1 MKMKKLAAALLA
13 GALVTSV
20 AATSVSAED
29 REVSNAAYSTATS
42 YISQLMAK
50 YSISITGSVRGLVE
64 AALDSAPQSTVDFIK
79 EEGGIPWSLIITD
92 HDLTLAL
99 ESGKEALLN
108 NDYIA
113 YTVAVNAAA
122 GSLSAFGV
130 AVTPFEYS
138 LWVPSGDYQGLIT
151 APFGKVLT
159 DKDGNEYV
167 NLYFKYCST
176 NVLNGKVD
184 ATESTAK
191 GIGSIKIITKAA
203 PEKPA
208 EGESN
213 AGSGS
218 GVIKPTGDNA
228 GTVAVV
234 SLIAMASIL
243 GVAVIRKKDELF

>member
-20 AATSVSAED
+20 AATSVSAVN
-29 REVSNAAYSTATS
+29 RSVSGDAVTLAANYIAQLAAKHGIAITDTYRDVVNAA
-42 YISQLMAK
+42 ID
-50 YSISITGSVRGLVE
+50 SVDQE
-64 AALDSAPQSTVDFIK
+64 IVDMLK
-79 EEGGIPWSLIITD
+79 EEGGIPWAMIINETGLQAD
-92 HDLTLAL
+92 I
-99 ESGKEALLN
+99 ESAKQALLD

-113 YTVAVNAAA
+113 YTVAVNSAAS
-122 GSLSAFGV
+122 GLSAFGIHV
-130 AVTPFEYS
+130 EPFPYA
-138 LWVPSGDYQGLIT
+138 LWNTGWGGVIT

-159 DKDGNEYV
+159 DKEGNEYV
-167 NLYFKYCST
+167 NLYFNYHSANKDRVVEKGET
-176 NVLNGKVD
+176 VVD
-184 ATESTAK
+184 
-191 GIGSIKIITKAA
+191 GIGSMKILTKAA

-208 EGESN
+208 DGESN